1 MANKAEK
8 SAFVSRIWE
17 AVQAQPSLYGLFPSV
32 IIAQAALE
40 SAWGSSELSNHNNYF
55 GVKAS
60 ETQYSPAWIPS
71 KSRTVELPTKEYK
84 NGKYITVMAK
94 WRVYDNVT
102 DSIRDRNALVAT
114 NNRYADARKA
124 ATPLDQITAMKAGG
138 YATDPDYVSKIMA
151 TINSNDLTKYDK
163 LYQGSHSSVISEQ
176 PYGGRTQN
184 KSKHPWLV
192 VILVVLL
199 LIGIVAFLSK
209 TKKIKL
215 IK

>member
-1 MANKAEK
+1 MANQAEK

-40 SAWGSSELSNHNNYF
+40 SGWGTSRLSAEYNNYF

-60 ETQYSPAWIPS
+60 PTQYSSAWNPQTS
-71 KSRTVELPTKEYK
+71 PTVNLATEE
-84 NGKYITVMAK
+84 
-94 WRVYDNVT
+94 YDNGYNPTVAT
-102 DSIRDRNALVAT
+102 WRAYSSPADSLRDRNALLAT
-114 NNRYADARKA
+114 NPRYSSALKA
-124 ATPLDQITAMKAGG
+124 TTPQQQVEAMKAGG

-163 LYQGSHSSVISEQ
+163 LYKSSHNSVISEQ
-176 PYGGRTQN
+176 PYGGRAQN

-192 VILVVLL
+192 VILVALL

-209 TKKIKL
+209 TKKIKI